1 MYRYDYWKYLG
12 QLLIFGAVGLMIGLG
27 LRRPLH
33 GVNEFV
39 EEEMHESGVL

>member
-1 MYRYDYWKYLG
+1 MKRLV
-12 QLLIFGAVGLMIGLG
+12 LTLAAALFFGAVGLMIGLG